1 MNNLKTMNAQ
11 KSLEIIRDF
20 IEASVPVE
28 DLRPGLKE
36 KRQEAAKALAHLEN
50 IFEVKR
56 KKNPQP
62 CRAGCDGAQR

>member
-20 IEASVPVE
+20 VEASVTVE
-28 DLRPGLKE
+28 DIGTGLKE
-36 KRQEAAKALAHLEN
+36 KRQEAVKALAHLEN
-50 IFEVKR
+50 IFEVKS
-56 KKNPQP
+56 KKEPYS